1 MLGTGNTGNKLPL
14 TGNTGNKQP
23 LTASAYS
30 TNLQEDKDKQI
41 TTIYA

>member
-30 TNLQEDKDKQI
+30 TNL
-41 TTIYA
+41 